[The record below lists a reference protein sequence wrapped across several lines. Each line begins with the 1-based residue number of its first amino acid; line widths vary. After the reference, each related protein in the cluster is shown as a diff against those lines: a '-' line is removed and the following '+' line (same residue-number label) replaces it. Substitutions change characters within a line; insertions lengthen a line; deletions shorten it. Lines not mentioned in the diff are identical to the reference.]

1 MPMNIKKIVLL
12 ALLATFFVGYT
23 SLTHA
28 QLDSFLKNM
37 KKSLG
42 FDQELSTNKI
52 VAGLKEALRIGTGNA
67 VSTLSQPG
75 GYLDNPKTRIPLPE
89 SVQKVDRLL
98 RAAGFGPQLDEF
110 DLSMN
115 RAAEAAAPEAKSIFW
130 NAITGMTFEDA
141 RKILQGQEN
150 EATLY
155 FKDRTSDRL
164 KGVFKPIVHDSMA
177 RVGAT
182 RSYQALEDKVS
193 RIPFAGDMNLSL
205 DDYVTDEALDGLF
218 YMLGQEEMK
227 IRQNPSAR
235 VTDLLK
241 EVFGK

>member
-1 MPMNIKKIVLL
+1 MNIKKIVLF
-12 ALLATFFVGYT
+12 ASLLTLFVGYT
-23 SLTHA
+23 SLTYA
-28 QLDSFLKNM
+28 QLDSLFKEI

-42 FDQELSTNKI
+42 FGHELSTSKI
-52 VAGLKEALRIGTGNA
+52 VAGLKEALRIGTENA
-67 VSTLSQPG
+67 VSTLSRPG

-89 SVQKVDRLL
+89 SVQKVDGLL

-130 NAITGMTFEDA
+130 DAMTGMTFEDA
-141 RKILQGQEN
+141 RKILEGREN

-155 FKDRTSDRL
+155 FRDRTLDRL
-164 KGVFKPIVHDSMA
+164 QRVFKPIVRDSMS

-182 RSYQALEDKVS
+182 RSYQALEDTLS
-193 RIPFAGDMNLSL
+193 RIPFAGDTNLSL
-205 DDYVTDEALDGLF
+205 DDYVTDKALDGLF
-218 YMLGQEEMK
+218 YTLGREEMK

-241 EVFGK
+241 EVFGN

>member
-1 MPMNIKKIVLL
+1 V
-12 ALLATFFVGYT
+12 ASFVGYT

-28 QLDSFLKNM
+28 KFDSFLKDI

-42 FDQELSTNKI
+42 FDEELSTGKI
-52 VAGLKEALRIGTGNA
+52 VDGLKEALRVGTGNA
-67 VSTLSQPG
+67 VSTLSKPG
-75 GYLDNPKTRIPLPE
+75 GYLDNPKIRIPLPE
-89 SVQKVDRLL
+89 SVQKFDRVL

-115 RAAEAAAPEAKSIFW
+115 RAAEAAAPKAKPIFW
-130 NAITGMTFEDA
+130 DAITGMTFEDA
-141 RKILQGQEN
+141 RKILEGREN

-155 FKDRTSDRL
+155 FKDQTQDPL
-164 KGVFKPIVHDSMA
+164 KRVFEPIIENSMS

-182 RSYQALEDKVS
+182 RKYQALEDKLS
-193 RIPFAGDMNLSL
+193 KIPFAGDMNLSL
-205 DDYVTDEALDGLF
+205 DDYVTDKALDGLF

-227 IRQNPSAR
+227 IRQDPSAR

-241 EVFGK
+241 EVFAN

>member
-1 MPMNIKKIVLL
+1 MKIKKMLLL
-12 ALLATFFVGYT
+12 ALLVTFFVGYT

-28 QLDSFLKNM
+28 QLDSFLKGI

-42 FDQELSTNKI
+42 FDQELSTSKI

-89 SVQKVDRLL
+89 SVQKVDGLL
-98 RAAGFGPQLDEF
+98 RAAGFGTQLDEF
-110 DLSMN
+110 GLSMN

-130 NAITGMTFEDA
+130 DAITGMGFEDA
-141 RKILQGQEN
+141 RKILQGREN

-155 FKDRTSDRL
+155 FKDKTSDRL
-164 KGVFKPIVHDSMA
+164 KGVFKPIVHDNMD

-205 DDYVTDEALDGLF
+205 DDYVTDQALDGLF
-218 YMLGQEEMK
+218 HMLGQEEMK

-241 EVFGK
+241 EVFAD